1 MTKIMSRLA
10 WRTLAYGCVGLGAA
24 GLVLPLLPTTPFLLV
39 AAWAASK
46 SSPRLESW
54 LWHHPT
60 TGPLLQAWHE
70 QRAIPRRAKYL
81 AITLLSLSWLVLWL
95 GSAGTLVLSITAV
108 LFCSVATF
116 LITRPD
122 ALPRE

>member
-54 LWHHPT
+54 LWHHPA

-81 AITLLSLSWLVLWL
+81 AITLLSLSWLALWL